1 MTHTKPEFI
10 VFSDD
15 WGRHPSSSQHL
26 FRRIGREHRVLWV
39 DTIGLRSAK
48 ADSFT
53 LFRGLEKLRKWAR
66 PLRRVNDNL
75 WVLAPIMLPTA
86 GEDVLARVNARL
98 VTTAIRRVT
107 TRLGFHNPVLFSS
120 VPTAVDYVGQL
131 GESRVVYYVTD
142 DYRLWPGAN
151 AEKIRLADR
160 RLRDVA
166 DVVFPCTQALM
177 EPDCPKSTLL
187 PHAVDFDH
195 FTTLAAEPA
204 DLAAIP
210 HPRVCFFGLIYEK
223 IDLPLLARLAA
234 ARPDVHVV
242 LIGPVKTDVSIL
254 APHPNVHLLGPKP
267 YGELPAYLQAMDA
280 IVVPYVP
287 DDEKLHCGPLKI
299 RECLAVGKP
308 TVLQNIP
315 DLRQFADVVR
325 LYDSPDQFIAQVDAA
340 LGRDEGV
347 SPSCLAG
354 VPPARSGE
362 GDSPLSSGLTN
373 GTHNA
378 GETPASRSN
387 ADLAAAMRQRVHGQT
402 WEARAELVLDT
413 LAKLEPAA
421 PAVATQRLSVS
432 LSQEPPAWSGLLG
445 HDDASIFHDPRW
457 GAVMFQAYGNQ
468 PFYLTVR
475 RGREPVAALQLVRQ
489 ASAVFGTHLC
499 SLPYFDSAD
508 ILSRDPDATAMLL
521 TQAANLRQKTAA
533 RWVELRLSRPL
544 PQLPTRDD
552 KVTMLLPL
560 PDDPAVLWDKLKAKV
575 RNQIRKAT
583 KADLRAVHGGG
594 ELLEHFHAVYLRT
607 MRDLGSPAHSR
618 TFFELILRH
627 FPDAARVFVVYQ
639 NRRPLA
645 ASLTL
650 RDRHALRVPWAG
662 SDWRFSLLNANM
674 LLYWAMLEHGCRDR
688 APNFDFG
695 RGTRDGGTYQF
706 KKQWGTTE
714 VPLYWQYLL
723 GEGDTLPELRHDS
736 PRYQKA
742 IEVWKRLP
750 LTTVRHLGP
759 LVVRKLS

>member
-1 MTHTKPEFI
+1 MTRTRPEFI

-15 WGRHPSSSQHL
+15 WGRHPSSCQHL
-26 FRRIGREHRVLWV
+26 FGRISRRHRVLWV

-66 PLRRVNDNL
+66 PLRRVSENM
-75 WVLAPIMLPTA
+75 WVLAPIMLPAA
-86 GEDVLARVNARL
+86 GEDFLARVNGRL
-98 VTTAIRRVT
+98 VATAIRRVT
-107 TRLGFHNPVLFSS
+107 TRLGFRDPVMFTS

-142 DYRLWPGAN
+142 NYALWPGGN
-151 AEKIRLADR
+151 AEKIRAADR
-160 RLRDVA
+160 RLRDAA
-166 DVVFPCTQALM
+166 DVVFPCTQALC
-177 EPDCPKSTLL
+177 ETACEKSTLL

-195 FTTLAAEPA
+195 FTTPAPEPP

-223 IDLPLLARLAA
+223 IDLPLLAKLAA

-254 APHPNVHLLGPKP
+254 APHANVHLLGPKP
-267 YGELPAYLQAMDA
+267 YDKLPGYLQAMDA
-280 IVVPYVP
+280 VVVPYVP
-287 DDEKLHCGPLKI
+287 DDEKLQCGPLKI

-340 LGRDEGV
+340 LGCSTGVPPVSRMGV
-347 SPSCLAG
+347 SPMLRSDALA
-354 VPPARSGE
+354 
-362 GDSPLSSGLTN
+362 N
-373 GTHNA
+373 
-378 GETPASRSN
+378 
-387 ADLAAAMRQRVHGQT
+387 AMRQRVQGQT
-402 WEARAELVLDT
+402 WDARADLVLDT

-421 PAVATQRLSVS
+421 APTAAKRLTIS
-432 LSQEPPAWSGLLG
+432 LAREVPEWSPLLDQQAAG
-445 HDDASIFHDPRW
+445 VFHDPRW
-457 GAVMFQAYGNQ
+457 GVVMRQAYGNE
-468 PFYLTVR
+468 PYYLTASV
-475 RGREPVAALQLVRQ
+475 GREPVAALQLVRQ
-489 ASAVFGTHLC
+489 ASTVFGTRLC

-521 TQAANLRQKTAA
+521 TQAANLREKTAS
-533 RWVELRLSRPL
+533 RWVELRLSNPL
-544 PQLPTRDD
+544 PKLPTRDD
-552 KVTMLLPL
+552 KVTMHLPL
-560 PDDPAVLWDKLKAKV
+560 PADPAVLWDQLKAKV
-575 RNQIRKAT
+575 RNQIRKAQ

-594 ELLEHFHAVYLRT
+594 ELLEPFHTVYLRT
-607 MRDLGSPAHSR
+607 MRDLGSPSHSR

-627 FPDAARVFVVYQ
+627 FPEAARVFVVYQ
-639 NRRPLA
+639 GRRPLA

-662 SDWRFSLLNANM
+662 SDWRFSPLCANM
-674 LLYWAMLEHGCRDR
+674 LLYWAMLEHGCRDG
-688 APNFDFG
+688 APTFDFG

-706 KKQWGTTE
+706 KKQWGSIE

-723 GEGDTLPELRHDS
+723 AEGDTLPELRHDS

-742 IEVWKRLP
+742 VEVWKRLP

-759 LVVRKLS
+759 LIVRKLS